1 MGEIDIVF
9 DLEIGVNVVE
19 AVNEGKTE
27 FDMDGDKEIRIIL
40 DSLNEGVLEE
50 LKDKEDDLDTEEVF
64 VFDVEIELL
73 FELWIFEFVEEN
85 DISILFDWEGVLDG
99 VFDNVFVVVGVFV
112 FELVDDT
119 EGETDVGMNVL
130 EPVVELESEFV
141 LEFEGKTPVLE
152 GVFDELCV
160 FVVVGV
166 GVSDGDCVLL
176 ADGVSD
182 ELITGKV
189 DPVGVLVDVDVS
201 EFDIV
206 LLADKGVGIGVFG
219 NDVDAVIVLEF
230 EIDGVGVNVGD
241 VDIDFVDVAVL
252 VLVGVDV
259 FEKLFEGE
267 LVELENIIE
276 FELRIEF
283 WCVVDGVIE
292 FDFEI
297 EFDGVFVLDIDIEIV
312 DVGDGVFVVVLVW
325 LGVRVTVAEGV
336 VVVVV
341 VIDGVGDLEVVGV
354 PELVGVGVIVREIG
368 ETEDVSDLVGVIVC
382 VLDGVGDE
390 VKENILVDGR
400 IVLTKKLP
408 PMPPG

>member
-1 MGEIDIVF
+1 
-9 DLEIGVNVVE
+9 
-19 AVNEGKTE
+19 
-27 FDMDGDKEIRIIL
+27 MDGDKEIRIVL

-50 LKDKEDDLDTEEVF
+50 LKDKEDDLDTDDVF
-64 VFDVEIELL
+64 EFEVEIELL

-85 DISILFDWEGVLDG
+85 DIFILFDWEGVLDG

-119 EGETDVGMNVL
+119 EGENDVGMNVL
-130 EPVVELESEFV
+130 ELVVELESEFV

-182 ELITGKV
+182 ELINGRSA

-206 LLADKGVGIGVFG
+206 WLADTGVGNGVLDNG
-219 NDVDAVIVLEF
+219 VDAVIVLEF

-241 VDIDFVDVAVL
+241 VDIDFVDVAVF

-297 EFDGVFVLDIDIEIV
+297 EFDGVFVLDTDIEIE

-325 LGVRVTVAEGV
+325 LGVQKSK
-336 VVVVV
+336 
-341 VIDGVGDLEVVGV
+341 IYV
-354 PELVGVGVIVREIG
+354 PLVPLKMAKRKKCPDFINDAKKRGHYMREKSIFC
-368 ETEDVSDLVGVIVC
+368 SNALAF
-382 VLDGVGDE
+382 
-390 VKENILVDGR
+390 R
-400 IVLTKKLP
+400 INQKYFCWKTTYLKNNSANFFFIKQKIH
-408 PMPPG
+408 